1 MRLARETRRAK
12 NDPSGGRPE
21 GIVTERFE
29 IVFLGTGSPLP
40 SADRCGA
47 GQVVVAGDT
56 HVLVDC
62 GWGAARR
69 LVPAGVRPN
78 TIDVALFTHMHTDH
92 MTDVPDFLFQRWVGG
107 ATTPLRV
114 FGPDGTQEMIDG
126 FLLALRR
133 DIGFRLAHHGDK
145 LHPDGIKVE
154 VTEVAATKS
163 PERFLELGGLAFEAF
178 EVDHFPVVPA
188 FGYRARFDGRTVILS
203 GDTAFCESL
212 AAASREADM
221 LVCEAMNVS
230 MIGQLIAGLKAA
242 GREREAGLMGDVPS
256 YHIGTLEIAK
266 LADEAGV
273 GEVVLSH
280 IIPPIPNDSAA
291 EAAFMAG
298 MAAVYSGS
306 IRVARDLQRVAV
318 VKRTSA

>member
-1 MRLARETRRAK
+1 VS
-12 NDPSGGRPE
+12 D
-21 GIVTERFE
+21 RFE
-29 IVFLGTGSPLP
+29 VVFLGTGSPLP

-47 GQVVVAGDT
+47 GNVVVAGET
-56 HVLVDC
+56 NVLVDC

-69 LVPAGVRPN
+69 LIPSGVRPN

-92 MTDVPDFLFQRWVGG
+92 MTDVPDFLFQRWTGG

-114 FGPDGTQEMIDG
+114 FGPEGTAEMIEG

-154 VTEVAATKS
+154 VTEVPVSES
-163 PERFLELGGLAFEAF
+163 PSRFLAFDGLAFESF

-188 FGYRARFDGRTVILS
+188 FGYRVRYDSRTVVLS
-203 GDTAFCESL
+203 GDTSFCESL
-212 AAASREADM
+212 ASASEGADM
-221 LVCEAMNVS
+221 LVCEAMNADL
-230 MIGQLIAGLKAA
+230 MTQLIAMLRLT

-256 YHIGTLEIAK
+256 YHIATHEIAR
-266 LADEAGV
+266 LAARAGV

-280 IIPPIPNDSAA
+280 IIPPIPNNADLESQ
-291 EAAFMAG
+291 FMAG
-298 MAAVYSGS
+298 MGETYRGS
-306 IRVARDLQRVAV
+306 VRVARDMQRVPV
-318 VKRTSA
+318 NRRIP